1 MRNKFLIFVA
11 VMGFVMISGGCEQEQ
26 IDYNEKEVNQE
37 VQLYIGKSFSVSIS
51 EDETVDAEYLKRV
64 KSGEIKKD
72 VPYFNML
79 NEPALTNLIEYME
92 NNEYEIVPG
101 EYSINQGWGF
111 RDGIFIVGDEPRE
124 ILKFK
129 KK

>member
-1 MRNKFLIFVA
+1 MRNKLLILVA
-11 VMGFVMISGGCEQEQ
+11 IMVFVMISGGCEQEQ

-37 VQLYIGKSFSVSIS
+37 VQLYIGKSFSVSIA

-72 VPYFNML
+72 VPYFDML
-79 NEPALTNLIEYME
+79 DEATLTNLIEYME

-101 EYSINQGWGF
+101 EYGINQGWGF
-111 RDGIFIVGDEPRE
+111 RDGLFIVGDETRE

>member
-1 MRNKFLIFVA
+1 MRNKFLILVA
-11 VMGFVMISGGCEQEQ
+11 IMVFVMISGGCEQEQ

-37 VQLYIGKSFSVSIS
+37 VQLYIGKSFSVSIA

-72 VPYFNML
+72 VPYFDML
-79 NEPALTNLIEYME
+79 DEATLTNLIEYME

-101 EYSINQGWGF
+101 E
-111 RDGIFIVGDEPRE
+111 
-124 ILKFK
+124 
-129 KK
+129 